1 MLSAAVAYQAENS
14 IKGLK
19 KLIRCSLLT
28 DRHVKFY
35 VSRKFRENFALLLLC
50 CWTYFQSVIE
60 KNKFALTSW
69 SLSVCRRKVEE
80 FSGKKS
86 KIAMKF
92 SWQKFNFLWKYPIK
106 PTFQCLN
113 QKFRLFSSKTVIFFI
128 LQGYIWS

>member
-1 MLSAAVAYQAENS
+1 MLSAAVAHQAENS

-60 KNKFALTSW
+60 KNKYFPAEADQLTELTLT
-69 SLSVCRRKVEE
+69 LST
-80 FSGKKS
+80 
-86 KIAMKF
+86 
-92 SWQKFNFLWKYPIK
+92 PIL
-106 PTFQCLN
+106 PAQ
-113 QKFRLFSSKTVIFFI
+113 S
-128 LQGYIWS
+128 